1 MNVTGDFDKIL
12 EDNLKNELEWLEKEF
27 DILFRHKRIKH
38 CYTKQDICIGNKIL
52 DNVID
57 LIKANENE
65 DILNLLAVTLNK
77 LERVYPELF

>member
-12 EDNLKNELEWLEKEF
+12 EDNLKSELEWLENEF
-27 DILFRHKRIKH
+27 EFLFKHKRINH

-52 DNVID
+52 DNVIN

-65 DILNLLAVTLNK
+65 EILNLLAATLNRI
-77 LERVYPELF
+77 ERTFPEFF